1 MLRILSAKVTSR
13 VLSRGLVDLPA
24 LRKANHKVIKDLAE
38 YKQRDI
44 FLQYLK
50 LAAQEAP
57 EKIKGDLSEISLKP
71 DDVRLVLKSSLAT
84 FLLHIEARIAAS
96 VGQGFYTIG
105 PCGEE
110 LLSIVGLS
118 LHATD
123 PSALHYRHVGT
134 AVMRQLKAGRSL
146 EEVVL
151 DRARGYTVSNLDPV
165 TGGRHCAIGGSSYDF
180 LVTSTLSSQCCPAVG
195 RAQAIPLAHTLKV
208 PSPFPKDAVSY
219 VSLGDGSAN
228 NGHFLSALNLAEY
241 SIFHKIKV
249 GLRCLCRLP
258 ELYRYLPNSMC
269 IAVPSCFR
277 NLG

>member
-1 MLRILSAKVTSR
+1 MLRALSVKTTRRAISR
-13 VLSRGLVDLPA
+13 SIVDFPA
-24 LRKANHKVIKDLAE
+24 VRKANHKVIKDLAE
-38 YKQRDI
+38 FKQRDI
-44 FLQYLK
+44 FHQQLK
-50 LAAQEAP
+50 AAAAGAHDKP
-57 EKIKGDLSEISLKP
+57 KLDASEISLKP
-71 DDVRLVLKSSLAT
+71 DDIRLVLKASLAT
-84 FLLHIEARIAAS
+84 FLLHVEGRIAAS

-134 AVMRQLKAGRSL
+134 AVMRALRSGKSL
-146 EEVVL
+146 DEVVL
-151 DRARGYTVSNLDPV
+151 DRARGYTVSSLDPV

-180 LVTSTLSSQCCPAVG
+180 FVSSTLSSQCCPAVG

-208 PSPFPKDAVSY
+208 PGPFPKDAVSY

-241 SIFHKIKV
+241 SIYHKIKV
-249 GLRCLCRLP
+249 G
-258 ELYRYLPNSMC
+258 
-269 IAVPSCFR
+269 I
-277 NLG
+277 

>member
-1 MLRILSAKVTSR
+1 MLRALSIRSTSR
-13 VLSRGLVDLPA
+13 VISRGFVDFPA
-24 LRKANHKVIKDLAE
+24 IRKANHKVIKDLAE
-38 YKQRDI
+38 FKQRDI
-44 FLQYLK
+44 FHQHIK
-50 LAAQEAP
+50 AAAQESP
-57 EKIKGDLSEISLKP
+57 DKLKGEAAAEISLKP
-71 DDVRLVLKSSLAT
+71 DDVRLVLKASLAT
-84 FLLHIEARIAAS
+84 FLLHVEARIAAM

-134 AVMRQLKAGRSL
+134 AVMRALRSGKSL
-146 EEVVL
+146 DEIVL
-151 DRARGYTVSNLDPV
+151 DRARGYTVSALDPV

-180 LVTSTLSSQCCPAVG
+180 FVSSTLSSQCCPAVG
-195 RAQAIPLAHTLKV
+195 RAQAIPLAHMLKV
-208 PSPFPKDAVSY
+208 PSPFPKDSVSY

-249 GLRCLCRLP
+249 RLKRSIFSVQVSLLNVCCFFLLCSVR
-258 ELYRYLPNSMC
+258 
-269 IAVPSCFR
+269 
-277 NLG
+277 